1 MTVRPEEATRSED
14 VKRTALLIAVQPQG
28 VDDTAR
34 DRSIGELRRLAEGLG
49 IEVVDTVVQK
59 RQKTTAT
66 RLFGKGKLEDIK
78 SRVARAA
85 SEPGEGDGE
94 SEGGGDP
101 GRDRLTRARTPA
113 APPDPHNPP
122 KPDLVLVD
130 TELTPG
136 QQRFLENTLEV
147 DVLDRTAIIL
157 RVFAARARTRVA
169 RAEVEIARL
178 LYESPRLQDDVDL
191 GAKTGGGG
199 GRGERGHTN
208 AELGRQ
214 RIRNRVAG
222 LRRDIDAARATEE
235 SARARRADMPVVALV
250 GYTNAGKSSLM
261 RALTGSDV
269 FIEDQLF
276 ATLGTTVRALQPETD
291 PRILACDTV
300 GFIDNLPHALV
311 ASFRSTLEE
320 AREADLLLYVVDS
333 ADPHRDLQL
342 KVTREVVSELGEATT
357 PARVLFN
364 KVDRLD
370 PDARAALA
378 AEHPDAILVSAHDP
392 ADIDRLRETL
402 VEHFRRDRPRAELR
416 VPYSRGHLLGE
427 IHAGTRVISERYDE
441 DGTVLEVEADP
452 ATLARLQRRVEGR

>member
-1 MTVRPEEATRSED
+1 MPVRPEETTAPEETGR
-14 VKRTALLIAVQPQG
+14 RALLLAVQAQG
-28 VDDTAR
+28 VSDADLH
-34 DRSIGELRRLAEGLG
+34 RSLDELRRLAGGLG
-49 IEVVDTVVQK
+49 IEIVDTIAQK
-59 RQKTTAT
+59 RTKTTAT
-66 RLFGKGKLEDIK
+66 RLFGQGKLDEIK
-78 SRVARAA
+78 ARVARAPTPPA
-85 SEPGEGDGE
+85 DGE
-94 SEGGGDP
+94 ATPSADP
-101 GRDRLTRARTPA
+101 D
-113 APPDPHNPP
+113 APPP

-130 TELTPG
+130 TELSPG
-136 QQRFLENTLEV
+136 QQRFLQNTLDV

-169 RAEVEIARL
+169 RAEIEIARL

-191 GAKTGGGG
+191 GTRTGGGG

-208 AELGRQ
+208 AELARQ
-214 RIRNRVAG
+214 RIRHRIAG

-235 SARARRADMPVVALV
+235 SARARRADVPVVALV

-300 GFIDNLPHALV
+300 GFIENLPHALI

-320 AREADLLLYVVDS
+320 AREADLLLYVVDA
-333 ADPHRDLQL
+333 ADPHRERQL
-342 KVTREVVSELGEATT
+342 EVTREVVAELGEATT
-357 PARVLFN
+357 ETKVVFN

-370 PDARAALA
+370 PAARAALA
-378 AEHPDAILVSAHDP
+378 EAHPDAILVSAHDP
-392 ADIDRLRETL
+392 GDVERLTAAL

-416 VPYSRGHLLGE
+416 VPYARGHLLGE
-427 IHAGTRVISERYDE
+427 IHAAARVIAERYDE
-441 DGTVLEVEADP
+441 EGTILEVEADP
-452 ATLARLQRRVEGR
+452 ATLARLTRRLEGR